1 MESTQSPVKEEAKVD
16 AAASAN
22 GEFVPILTTL
32 NEAYHDT
39 NGNIKEKHIPRFKN
53 IV

>member
-1 MESTQSPVKEEAKVD
+1 MESTQASVKEEGKVE
-16 AAASAN
+16 AASHSN

-32 NEAYHDT
+32 NDAYHNT